1 MSNDARRTAPDTSRD
16 PYPEGSHIVKLKR
29 RASTH
34 FRQTDA
40 GMLLVA
46 TRTARHP
53 QLQFPP
59 LEFVLD
65 DEPVEEVAI
74 GPQGRLYTYTIVH
87 PGKNSE
93 PYALAMVDFEPNV
106 RAFGRLVLDDGKAP
120 KIGSGVCVVP
130 FEMADG
136 TADYAFAA
144 APGVQ

>member
-1 MSNDARRTAPDTSRD
+1 
-16 PYPEGSHIVKLKR
+16 VKLKR
-29 RASTH
+29 RTSAH
-34 FRQTDA
+34 FRQTEA
-40 GMLLVA
+40 GMLLIA

-59 LEFVLD
+59 LEFVHD
-65 DEPVEEVAI
+65 DEPVEEVVI
-74 GPQGRLYTYTIVH
+74 GPQGTLYTYTIVH

-120 KIGSGVCVVP
+120 KIGSSVCVVP

-144 APGVQ
+144 VPGVQ